1 MERDCQQKAHEMS
14 TFFEKR
20 GYFRT
25 PLEDDLQQA
34 SRVCMRDAIQDAN
47 VVTNGTEDSLDV
59 YVPSF
64 QQSHQRFLSEL
75 RNHQGDSPSASFNIL
90 STRPEYITY
99 SIFAIF
105 LCTFSCKVSFGLR
118 LAHNLVAPPQR
129 MPYVLSRISHNHHR
143 RTATHHRKGA
153 FRM

>member
-1 MERDCQQKAHEMS
+1 MERDSQQKAHEMS

-34 SRVCMRDAIQDAN
+34 SRVCRRDAIQDAN

-64 QQSHQRFLSEL
+64 QQSHQRFLLNYETTKEIFPLPPLTSY
-75 RNHQGDSPSASFNIL
+75 RRDQNI
-90 STRPEYITY
+90 
-99 SIFAIF
+99 
-105 LCTFSCKVSFGLR
+105 
-118 LAHNLVAPPQR
+118 
-129 MPYVLSRISHNHHR
+129 
-143 RTATHHRKGA
+143 
-153 FRM
+153 